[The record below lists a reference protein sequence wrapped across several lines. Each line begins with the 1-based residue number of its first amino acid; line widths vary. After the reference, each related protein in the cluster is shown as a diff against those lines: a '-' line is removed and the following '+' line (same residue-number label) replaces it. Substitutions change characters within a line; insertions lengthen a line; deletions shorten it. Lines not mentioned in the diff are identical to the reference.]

1 MNGPEPGRRPDGVP
15 PTNYPLM
22 VAAGILLVIPIVAL
36 MWVSSYARETP
47 KLGPFPFFFWYQFA
61 WVLVCA
67 AMTYGAYRLVLAAR
81 KQPPPRTT
89 PPRTAPPRTTP
100 PTGPDG
106 RHRDHDSTPM
116 DGEQ

>member
-1 MNGPEPGRRPDGVP
+1 VTPVTQEYLPTMNGPEPGRRPDGVP
-15 PTNYPLM
+15 PTNYALM
-22 VAAGILLVIPIVAL
+22 VAAGVLLLIPIVAL

-81 KQPPPRTT
+81 KQPPP
-89 PPRTAPPRTTP
+89 PRHS
-100 PTGPDG
+100 GG
-106 RHRDHDSTPM
+106 GHRNDHDSAPM

>member
-1 MNGPEPGRRPDGVP
+1 MDGRDPGRRPEGVP
-15 PTNYPLM
+15 PTNYTLM
-22 VAAGILLVIPIVAL
+22 AAAGVLLLIPVVAL

-67 AMTYGAYRLVLAAR
+67 GLTYAAYRLVLAAR
-81 KQPPPRTT
+81 KQAPPPTR
-89 PPRTAPPRTTP
+89 PGGRPE
-100 PTGPDG
+100 G
-106 RHRDHDSTPM
+106 RHRTHDSAPM